1 MVLPPGMAQ
10 SQFNDAAEAFR
21 KVVGSEWVFTGSD
34 LTPYEDP
41 YPIISKE
48 SSRAS
53 IAVAPANV
61 EQVQAV
67 LKAANEHLFPLWPI
81 STGKN
86 IVFGGASPAM
96 TGTGILDLKRMNRIL
111 EVDERAGYALVE
123 PGVSYFDLYN
133 YLQEN
138 NIKLW
143 IDPPSPGWG
152 SPVGNTLERGM
163 GYTPYGDHLM
173 MQCGMEVVLPDGDI
187 LRTGMGGVPESNT
200 WQLFKYGFGP
210 YVDGMF
216 TQSNYGVV
224 TKMGVWLMPEPPG
237 YRPYMVTFPREED
250 LEQVI
255 EIMRPLRLS
264 TLIPNAAVLANNL
277 LDLAVKKTRS
287 QIYTGKGRIPPS
299 VHKKI
304 NEEHKLGMWNFFGAM
319 YGPPELMDVQW
330 EYLHSYFS
338 KVPGAKFYF
347 ADDRKG
353 DAAFEYRA
361 QAMQGI
367 PHLTEFSV
375 LNWYGSG
382 GGHIDMVL
390 LSPVKGSHA
399 VTQYNM
405 QRDYAAESDF
415 DYLGE
420 FIIGWR
426 DMHHV
431 NFMIYNATDAKS
443 RKAVY
448 DLYER
453 VTLDSGKLGYAP
465 YRTHA
470 KFQNLVRDQFSYND
484 HAMNRMQQKLK
495 KTLDPNGIL
504 APGKAGIWPDQYKD
518 QSKGRIS

>member
-1 MVLPPGMAQ
+1 MILPPGLTE
-10 SQFNDAAEAFR
+10 SEFKDAASAFR
-21 KVVGSEWVFTGSD
+21 KIVGKEWVFTGRD
-34 LTPYEDP
+34 LESYEDP
-41 YPIISKE
+41 YPVISKE
-48 SSRAS
+48 SSRSS

-61 EQVQAV
+61 QQVQAI
-67 LKAANEHLFPLWPI
+67 LKVANEYGYPLWPI

-86 IVFGGASPAM
+86 LTFGGASPAM
-96 TGTGILDLKRMNRIL
+96 TGTGILDLKRMNRVL
-111 EVDERAGYALVE
+111 EVDEEAGYALVE

-152 SPVGNTLERGM
+152 SPMGNTLERGM

-173 MQCGMEVVLPDGDI
+173 VQCGMEVVLADGDI
-187 LRTGMGGVPESNT
+187 VRTGMGGVSDSKT

-210 YVDGMF
+210 YVDGIF

-237 YRPYMVTFPREED
+237 FRPYMVTFPNEDD
-250 LEQVI
+250 LEQII
-255 EIMRPLRLS
+255 EILRPLRLN
-264 TLIPNAAVLANNL
+264 TLIPNAAVCCNNL

-287 QIYTGKGRIPPS
+287 EIYSGKGRIPPS

-304 NEEHKLGMWNFFGAM
+304 NEEHKLGMWNFFGAL
-319 YGPPELMDVQW
+319 YGTQSLMNLQW
-330 EYLHSYFS
+330 EYLREAFS
-338 KVPGAKFYF
+338 QVPGAKFYS
-347 ADDRKG
+347 AEDRKG
-353 DAAFEYRA
+353 DAGFEYRA
-361 QAMQGI
+361 QAMSGV

-390 LSPVKGSHA
+390 LSPVKGKHA

-405 QRDYAAESDF
+405 QRDYNRDAGF

-431 NFMIYNATDAKS
+431 NFMIYNQTDLES

-448 DLYER
+448 ELYER
-453 VTLDSGKLGYAP
+453 VTVDSGKLGYAP

-470 KFQNLVRDQFSYND
+470 KFQNLVRDQFDYND
-484 HAMNRMQQKLK
+484 YSMNRLQQTLK
-495 KTLDPNGIL
+495 YSLDPKGIL
-504 APGKAGIWPDQYKD
+504 APGKAGIWPEQYKD
-518 QSKGRIS
+518 QAKGRIA